1 MKKQIVAAL
10 AACVALVVGLCCLSM
25 GNRMA
30 AAPAIAA
37 SITAAISL
45 TLSEKQK

>member
-1 MKKQIVAAL
+1 MKKQIIAAL
-10 AACVALVVGLCCLSM
+10 AACAALVVGFCCLSM
-25 GNRMA
+25 GNRIA

-45 TLSEKQK
+45 NFQK